1 MGKADGNLVQVSP
14 EFAVKDTHGLELL
27 HLEGRAFSL
36 RKEFTLFGST
46 DESLEQQR
54 ENYQIGRGRILG

>member
-1 MGKADGNLVQVSP
+1 MGEADGNLVQVSP

-46 DESLEQQR
+46 DESLEQ
-54 ENYQIGRGRILG
+54 